1 MNLHLHSYTS
11 VLGIILVAQRLLYGL
26 YACSRRAKH
35 HRTAALC
42 GVFGIKEICVY
53 GLFLLVERQFH
64 EVTVNL
70 VGAIFVGS
78 FLCIFQRNGP
88 HVLNVLVPEVHKVG
102 GLLCVRS
109 DFVYRE
115 SHLYVMFV
123 GLAVNRGLQSEV
135 AEARSLSRSHVNC
148 GPSAGEFHRAFL
160 VSLQHVVGY
169 FVVHLAVSRY
179 AVFIQLHLNLS
190 LFARLIEP
198 VGMVGHGQP
207 QIVRAVRIVFG
218 CGI

>member
-1 MNLHLHSYTS
+1 
-11 VLGIILVAQRLLYGL
+11 
-26 YACSRRAKH
+26 
-35 HRTAALC
+35 
-42 GVFGIKEICVY
+42 
-53 GLFLLVERQFH
+53 
-64 EVTVNL
+64 
-70 VGAIFVGS
+70 
-78 FLCIFQRNGP
+78 
-88 HVLNVLVPEVHKVG
+88 
-102 GLLCVRS
+102 
-109 DFVYRE
+109 
-115 SHLYVMFV
+115 MFV

-135 AEARSLSRSHVNC
+135 AEARSLSRSHVYS

-218 CGI
+218 CGIEPCGNGKDKRKTILFIGCSILVFVQR